1 MTADMLM
8 KALAGLLL
16 VTLVGIPVVV
26 WLLLMVAGLRRA
38 AAGLHDRYA
47 DARENRRRRTE
58 SQAAVAAAAAVLA
71 DVPDPV
77 AVVAPAV
84 AGRWTGSTPLD
95 DEPPEVIAA
104 LVAGS
109 HPRPR

>member
-16 VTLVGIPVVV
+16 VTLVGIPLVV
-26 WLLLMVAGLRRA
+26 WLMVVVAAVRRA
-38 AAGLHDRYA
+38 AARFHEGYVDF
-47 DARENRRRRTE
+47 RENRRRHVE
-58 SQAAVAAAAAVLA
+58 SQAAVATAAAVLA

-77 AVVAPAV
+77 AVTAPAV
-84 AGRWTGSTPLD
+84 VGRWTHATPLD
-95 DEPPEVIAA
+95 DESPEVIAA
-104 LVAGS
+104 MVAGA

>member
-26 WLLLMVAGLRRA
+26 WLLVLVTALRRA
-38 AAGLHDRYA
+38 AARLHEGYA
-47 DARENRRRRTE
+47 EARENRRRDTE
-58 SQAAVAAAAAVLA
+58 SQAVVATAAAVLA

-77 AVVAPAV
+77 VTKPSVV
-84 AGRWTGSTPLD
+84 GRWTHATPLD
-95 DEPPEVIAA
+95 DESPEVIAA
-104 LVAGS
+104 MVAGA

>member
-26 WLLLMVAGLRRA
+26 WLLVVVAAVRRA
-38 AAGLHDRYA
+38 AAHLREGYA
-47 DARENRRRRTE
+47 AARENRRRHAE
-58 SQAAVAAAAAVLA
+58 SQAAVATAAAVLA
-71 DVPDPV
+71 EVPDPV
-77 AVVAPAV
+77 AVPAPAAV
-84 AGRWTGSTPLD
+84 GRWTGATPLD
-95 DEPPEVIAA
+95 DESAEVIAA
-104 LVAGS
+104 MVAGA

>member
-16 VTLVGIPVVV
+16 VALVGIPVVV
-26 WLLLMVAGLRRA
+26 WLLVVVAAVRRGA
-38 AAGLHDRYA
+38 SRLHDGYA

-58 SQAAVAAAAAVLA
+58 SQAAVATAAAVLA
-71 DVPDPV
+71 DVPDAV
-77 AVVAPAV
+77 AVTPPVHV
-84 AGRWTGSTPLD
+84 GRWTRATPLD
-95 DEPPEVIAA
+95 DESPEVIAA
-104 LVAGS
+104 MVAGA